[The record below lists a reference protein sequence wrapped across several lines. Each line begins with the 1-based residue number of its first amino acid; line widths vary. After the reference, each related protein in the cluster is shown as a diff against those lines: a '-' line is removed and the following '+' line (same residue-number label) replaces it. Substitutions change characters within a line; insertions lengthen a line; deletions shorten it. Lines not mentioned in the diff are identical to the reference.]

1 MSCITATGLYGHKKR
16 LLVKTPLW
24 SKKGSGSGIF
34 IERGTDN
41 MCEEREGEQ
50 TDRKSHCDSKQSSI
64 TSACVFH
71 GALSRGSAE
80 NNIWHRL
87 QSSGKR

>member
-1 MSCITATGLYGHKKR
+1 
-16 LLVKTPLW
+16 
-24 SKKGSGSGIF
+24 
-34 IERGTDN
+34 

-71 GALSRGSAE
+71 GALSCGSAE
-80 NNIWHRL
+80 TIFGIDSHL
-87 QSSGKR
+87 LGKGDTNPH